1 MNVSKYKMVLNPN
14 NLQTNGDKYL
24 DIPIELKWS
33 ELGQDDS
40 IDEIQ
45 ERTVEEVIG
54 KPTDFDC
61 ARFGNKTYPFTT
73 KSDINYVFNFFDSI
87 NGSLS
92 NPASWINSY
101 EQQGF
106 DINETY
112 FITNSFA
119 KSFFKLDLYDTDDA
133 RTQINYLTL
142 IISTNQSTK
151 IEVVKPFLPETKPI
165 KIPKF
170 TLDYIGNKES
180 FFIYWLKN
188 TNYLNLTT
196 FYMSAKFFNAKTGEF
211 VRMMNRPQSSISTL
225 YNFNQSDYFYYKVK
239 LSYSDYT
246 YEIFDYTSQNNE
258 IRKGS
263 STAPINWYQYVN
275 P

>member
-14 NLQTNGDKYL
+14 NLQTNNDKYL

-45 ERTVEEVIG
+45 QRTVEEVIG

-61 ARFGNKTYPFTT
+61 VRFGNKTYPFTT
-73 KSDINYVFNFFDSI
+73 KTDINYVFNFFDSI

-92 NPASWINSY
+92 NPTSWINSY

-112 FITNSFA
+112 FVSNSFA
-119 KSFFKLDLYDTDDA
+119 KSFFKLDLYDTDDS

-142 IISTNQSTK
+142 IIPTNLSTK
-151 IEVVKPFLPETKPI
+151 IEIQKPFLPDLKPV

-170 TLDYIGNKES
+170 TLDYLGNKES

-211 VRMMNRPQSSISTL
+211 IRLTNRPFSSIGSFK
-225 YNFNQSDYFYYKVK
+225 FNQSEYFYYKVK
-239 LSYSDYT
+239 LNYSDYT

-258 IRKGS
+258 VRKGS
-263 STAPINWYQYVN
+263 SSDPINWYQYVN